1 MDRRIIGGVFSKV
14 GHAER
19 AITDLQHHGYGSDDI
34 SVFAKDKS
42 KVNVLESEMDT
53 SVTSNHGGRGKNAG
67 KGAGLGAI
75 SGGALGGIG
84 GLIAGLGL
92 LAIPG
97 IGQIAA
103 AGPIASALTGAGVG
117 AGGGGIVGALVGA
130 GMPEHDAKQ
139 YENHLKDGK
148 IIVIV
153 EATEKLQ
160 DKVYRTFLSNHT
172 ENKSMYPDHY
182 QTHDHTSHHS
192 DNQHTHEDT
201 SHYSDDH
208 HNHEDTS
215 YYNDDHTGYEETSH
229 HSDEHRTH
237 ENKTNALEDEAYTEQ
252 RNEHERRSRT
262 SERKDPMHRT
272 SSNRY

>member
-14 GHAER
+14 GHAEK
-19 AITDLQHHGYGSDDI
+19 AITDLQHHGYGSNDI
-34 SVFAKDKS
+34 SVFARDKS
-42 KVNVLESEMDT
+42 KVNVLEEEMDT
-53 SVTSNHGGRGKNAG
+53 SVTSNKGGRGKNAG
-67 KGAGLGAI
+67 KGAGLGAL

-103 AGPIASALTGAGVG
+103 AGPIAAALTGAGVG

-130 GMPEHDAKQ
+130 GMSEKDAHQ

-160 DKVYRTFLSNHT
+160 DKVYRTFLSNKT
-172 ENKSMYPDHY
+172 ENSSMYPNHY
-182 QTHDHTSHHS
+182 QNHDHSTRHESVSRDHDHQSKTDVVKEKSYARHS
-192 DNQHTHEDT
+192 SKDSTPN
-201 SHYSDDH
+201 S
-208 HNHEDTS
+208 N
-215 YYNDDHTGYEETSH
+215 ET
-229 HSDEHRTH
+229 
-237 ENKTNALEDEAYTEQ
+237 
-252 RNEHERRSRT
+252 RSRT
-262 SERKDPMHRT
+262 AERHRST
-272 SSNRY
+272 KHT